1 MLFGKREREC
11 CSDSELFY
19 IHSVVV
25 FFCFFFLFVFFALLS
40 SFLQLLPYSFVRAF
54 NISFMNSDLP
64 IDKLFLETQ
73 TIATTSDKKHL
84 RGAF

>member
-1 MLFGKREREC
+1 MTDCSLERGREN
-11 CSDSELFY
+11 
-19 IHSVVV
+19 V
-25 FFCFFFLFVFFALLS
+25 FQILKCFLFIPLLYFFFFALLS
-40 SFLQLLPYSFVRAF
+40 SSFLQLLSYNFVRAF

-64 IDKLFLETQ
+64 IDLAKHFLETQ

>member
-25 FFCFFFLFVFFALLS
+25 FFCFFFFVFFALLS
-40 SFLQLLPYSFVRAF
+40 SFLQLLPYSFIRAF

>member
-11 CSDSELFY
+11 FSDSELFY

-25 FFCFFFLFVFFALLS
+25 FFFFFFFALLSS

-73 TIATTSDKKHL
+73 TIATTSDKIHL